1 MEGKNH
7 PEEHI
12 EGQEYERYV
21 HIKMNRNTTRKMCPF
36 VLERLFAETF
46 KSKRNEIA
54 SVTDGY
60 IIKVNNSEELT
71 RTSTKIQDIEC
82 EATDKGPALRM
93 YNSSKGLIYENE

>member
-21 HIKMNRNTTRKMCPF
+21 HVKMNRNSTRKMCPF

-46 KSKRNEIA
+46 
-54 SVTDGY
+54 
-60 IIKVNNSEELT
+60 L
-71 RTSTKIQDIEC
+71 
-82 EATDKGPALRM
+82 LRVREM
-93 YNSSKGLIYENE
+93 K